1 MSGTANVLSTLGE
14 GGRAMLPMASWET
27 PRPSRRVLAADRL
40 IAPPCEVV
48 LPTLEKV
55 PVEQC
60 FSADDCEVIALAE
73 ILVKS
78 DIAAVEDWEKSG
90 RDATKY
96 LLLTLQRWIRD
107 HGGAS
112 IQRRFD
118 LDLTL
123 SDRLVDYSDERGP
136 ESTLYLIVD
145 PDGAAFVVLN
155 PAIELLGRV
164 HPHLPATFFRHFV
177 GSLNRWVRVYDYHDA
192 EERVDML
199 SEWYEGEENPEQY
212 AVPDIEGCTPRC
224 LKEPSLSLRGL
235 TELNR
240 RIRNQEV
247 KALVRGLIELCRVS
261 NQAKRPEFT
270 EDMGEQL
277 MDSNPPLPCLLAAFS
292 SGDAV
297 VGCFDDE
304 AETAMET
311 TPQPNLIIPLKLS
324 DPTSVRQG
332 FRTLGVVCDTLAAAS
347 RLIDLMPGNDDG
359 VITHEGQS

>member
-1 MSGTANVLSTLGE
+1 M
-14 GGRAMLPMASWET
+14 
-27 PRPSRRVLAADRL
+27 
-40 IAPPCEVV
+40 APPCEVV
-48 LPTLEKV
+48 LPTLEKI
-55 PVEQC
+55 PVEHRVL
-60 FSADDCEVIALAE
+60 ADDREAIALAE

-78 DIAAVEDWEKSG
+78 DIGVVEDWEKSG

-118 LDLTL
+118 LDLIL
-123 SDRLVDYSDERGP
+123 SDRLIDYSDERGP
-136 ESTLYLIVD
+136 EGTLYLIVD
-145 PDGAAFVVLN
+145 PDGAAFVILS

-164 HPHLPATFFRHFV
+164 HPRLPATFFRHFV

-199 SEWYEGEENPEQY
+199 REWYEGEENPEQY
-212 AVPDIEGCTPRC
+212 EVPDFEGCTPKC
-224 LKEPSLSLRGL
+224 LKEPPLSLRGL
-235 TELNR
+235 RELNR

-247 KALVRGLIELCRVS
+247 KTLVRGLLELCRVS

-270 EDMGEQL
+270 KDMGEQL

-304 AETAMET
+304 AQTAMET

-324 DPTSVRQG
+324 DPTGVQQG
-332 FRTLGVVCDTLAAAS
+332 FRRLGVVCDTLAAAS

-359 VITHEGQS
+359 VMTHEGQS